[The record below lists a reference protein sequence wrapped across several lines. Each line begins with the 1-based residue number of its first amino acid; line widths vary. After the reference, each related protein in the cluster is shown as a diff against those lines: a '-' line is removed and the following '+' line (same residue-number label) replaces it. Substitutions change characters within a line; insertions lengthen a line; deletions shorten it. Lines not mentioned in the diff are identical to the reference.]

1 MEPPIWNERVRNV
14 LEAYDETLLRGVTQ
28 RLCRPRNL
36 WPASEL
42 IDRCVD
48 TLQNPAVL
56 DRRLKDQSVGARRVL
71 GLLRRSDR
79 TIWTV
84 GSLCELGALLEVDF
98 GPESVAGL
106 VEGGLVFPEIAT
118 GAKLKNLDIWLAQ
131 NPSVFV
137 PPIVPQRLE
146 AEPFVADLTPVT
158 ASGPTLE
165 ADGLEWPLRLAVAH
179 QILQGGPLRRTQ
191 TRDFFKRDLDRVRGE
206 NLLGTPPSDALDTL
220 PDADLF
226 TVALALSVGIFGE
239 SDGEVRTLGFPA
251 SWNAGLARTL
261 GEIWAALPNIADWG
275 PVRGW
280 EIRERPIQ
288 PFASSWLYALGAL
301 GAMPADA
308 WVRTDE
314 IQKRVAMRHP
324 FFADAKDPSATGV
337 THFLLAIAYPLRL
350 LQATKTADG
359 YAVRLSPL
367 GRQILHFGGVE
378 VTLPTFPKALLVQPN
393 LEILAYRQGLTTEL
407 IPQLGGFATWKTIG
421 AACTLQF
428 EPESVYRA
436 LEGGMSLEGIVQTL
450 DRYGMKP
457 TPPAVLDAL
466 RTWANKR
473 DRITLYPSGALFE
486 FATPADL
493 DEALNRGLPA
503 VRLTDRLAVAPRES
517 DVDFKHFRLT
527 GTRDYSLPPERCV
540 EVEADGVSL
549 IVDLA
554 RSDLLLET
562 ELLRFA
568 EASTRLAPP
577 GKKHYKMTANSL
589 RSARQQGMTWAVLEA
604 WFEQRTGMPG
614 SPAAK
619 FLFGATDVP
628 PFEFRRQIVLH
639 VAAVE
644 TADGLL
650 QWPGTQTYLQ
660 GRLGPTALVV
670 AENDVEPLAAVL
682 RDLGI
687 AVRFEQV

>member
-1 MEPPIWNERVRNV
+1 
-14 LEAYDETLLRGVTQ
+14 
-28 RLCRPRNL
+28 
-36 WPASEL
+36 
-42 IDRCVD
+42 
-48 TLQNPAVL
+48 
-56 DRRLKDQSVGARRVL
+56 
-71 GLLRRSDR
+71 
-79 TIWTV
+79 
-84 GSLCELGALLEVDF
+84 
-98 GPESVAGL
+98 
-106 VEGGLVFPEIAT
+106 
-118 GAKLKNLDIWLAQ
+118 
-131 NPSVFV
+131 
-137 PPIVPQRLE
+137 
-146 AEPFVADLTPVT
+146 
-158 ASGPTLE
+158 
-165 ADGLEWPLRLAVAH
+165 
-179 QILQGGPLRRTQ
+179 
-191 TRDFFKRDLDRVRGE
+191 
-206 NLLGTPPSDALDTL
+206 
-220 PDADLF
+220 
-226 TVALALSVGIFGE
+226 LS
-239 SDGEVRTLGFPA
+239 
-251 SWNAGLARTL
+251 
-261 GEIWAALPNIADWG
+261 
-275 PVRGW
+275 
-280 EIRERPIQ
+280 
-288 PFASSWLYALGAL
+288 
-301 GAMPADA
+301 
-308 WVRTDE
+308 
-314 IQKRVAMRHP
+314 
-324 FFADAKDPSATGV
+324 
-337 THFLLAIAYPLRL
+337 IAYPLRL
-350 LQATKTADG
+350 LQATKTTGG

-367 GRQILHFGGVE
+367 GRQVLHFGGVE

-407 IPQLGGFATWKTIG
+407 IPQVGGFATWKTIG

-436 LEGGMSLEGIVQTL
+436 LESGMSLEGIVQTL

-466 RTWANKR
+466 RTWSNKR

-549 IVDLA
+549 VVDLA

-568 EASTRLAPP
+568 ETSTRSAPP
-577 GKKHYKMTANSL
+577 GKKHYKMTATSL
-589 RSARQQGMTWAVLEA
+589 RTARQGGMTWAVLEA

-619 FLFGATDVP
+619 FLFGATDVLP
-628 PFEFRRQIVLH
+628 LEFRRQIVLH

-670 AENDVEPLAAVL
+670 AENDVEPFAQVL

-687 AVRFEQV
+687 PVRFEQV

>member
-1 MEPPIWNERVRNV
+1 MEPPIWTQRVRGV
-14 LEAYDETLLRGVTQ
+14 LEAYDETLLRQVTQ

-36 WPASEL
+36 WPVSEL
-42 IDRCVD
+42 IDRCID

-56 DRRLKDQSVGARRVL
+56 DRRLKEQSVGARRVL
-71 GLLRRSDR
+71 SLLRRTERSVWA
-79 TIWTV
+79 I

-106 VEGGLVFPEIAT
+106 VEGGLVFPEISA
-118 GAKLKNLDIWLAQ
+118 GAKLKNLEIWLAQ
-131 NPSVFV
+131 NPTVFV

-146 AEPFVADLTPVT
+146 TEGFAPDLTPVPV
-158 ASGPTLE
+158 SGPTLE

-206 NLLGTPPSDALDTL
+206 TLLGAPPSDALDTL

-226 TVALALSVGIFGE
+226 TVALALGVGLFRE
-239 SDGEVRTLGFPA
+239 TDGEVRTVGFPA

-261 GEIWAALPNIADWG
+261 GEVWSALPNVVDWG

-280 EIRERPIQ
+280 EIRERPSQ
-288 PFASSWLYALGAL
+288 PFASGWLYALSAL

-308 WVRTDE
+308 WVRADE
-314 IQKRVAMRHP
+314 IQARVASRHP
-324 FFADAKDPSATGV
+324 FFADARDPSATGV
-337 THFLLAIAYPLRL
+337 TRFLLAIAYPLRL
-350 LQATKTADG
+350 LQASKSADG

-367 GRQILHFGGVE
+367 GRQILRFGGGE

-407 IPQLGGFATWKTIG
+407 IPQLGSFATWKTIG
-421 AACTLQF
+421 AACTLQL

-450 DRYGMKP
+450 DRYGMKT

-466 RTWANKR
+466 RTWSNKR

-503 VRLTDRLAVAPRES
+503 LRLTDRLAVAPRES

-568 EASTRLAPP
+568 ETSTRSAAP

-589 RSARQQGMTWAVLEA
+589 RTARQQGMTWAVLEA

-619 FLFGATDVP
+619 FLFGSTDVLP
-628 PFEFRRQIVLH
+628 IEFRRQIVLH

-670 AENDVEPLAAVL
+670 AENDVEPLAGVL
-682 RDLGI
+682 RELGI